1 MAIKRW
7 EERAWSGL
15 SQQSLQATEQPP
27 TVLKE
32 KKVCASN
39 LEVALA
45 ITERVDHTLSV
56 SLNHTVAGQ
65 VLLYNH
71 GSNCTHSQAAILQL
85 TQLHTLENLGVVG
98 LQVEGVEAKIPRGL
112 ARAGLDES
120 TSSLAGEGGE
130 EDLHHS
136 ERALLVHLDHSLPR
150 VSLLSENG
158 IRQCVERLEDLT
170 ESGKHGHTAVLELRL
185 TVLGHGGI
193 ATLGVAQ
200 RVEKAQRSRHT
211 HHVLNLH
218 GDLGRGLGHSIEAL
232 GSHEGRGASK
242 SSSDD

>member
-170 ESGKHGHTAVLELRL
+170 ESGKHGHTAVLELSGAVPLELLLRH
-185 TVLGHGGI
+185 VLGEPK
-193 ATLGVAQ
+193 
-200 RVEKAQRSRHT
+200 RVELRELKVSAH
-211 HHVLNLH
+211 
-218 GDLGRGLGHSIEAL
+218 EAL
-232 GSHEGRGASK
+232 GGLAQLHGHFAVDREEGKGRQVSIILHLG
-242 SSSDD
+242 